1 MVSLLQC
8 PFAVNHT
15 LILILR
21 CRFFLNS
28 GAIEVFST
36 DGFSKI
42 LRTPGAYFGEGALM
56 DPKKIRSASIR
67 CVTPVHAIEV
77 SREYFEKYMAEDNDL
92 KANLREV
99 NNSRKQQ
106 RANAV
111 LQLQQ
116 SLEAKTVQR
125 GDFIFREK
133 EPGDELYILETGQVD
148 TTING
153 HKVYSVRQKGDIFGE
168 HSLVFRR
175 PRNSSAQ
182 CQSEECKLHVLKSDD
197 FNQILKSHP
206 SMKDSIRNMCLR
218 REFQKGVCV
227 KSRRPFPDNQDDL
240 RAAFDAVDVDKI
252 GRLEYRNVRNVIE
265 RLDSRFTEGEIRDIL
280 QSLDLDDNGAVTW
293 EEFKLIFGM
302 ETKDRR

>member
-1 MVSLLQC
+1 
-8 PFAVNHT
+8 
-15 LILILR
+15 
-21 CRFFLNS
+21 
-28 GAIEVFST
+28 
-36 DGFSKI
+36 
-42 LRTPGAYFGEGALM
+42 M